1 MKPPAYHRLVQ
12 VGPDGRKVLYLAAHA
27 KTILGRS
34 FEDSQKLIWELIE
47 HCTQPK
53 VASARLALYS

>member
-1 MKPPAYHRLVQ
+1 MKPPAYHPLIQ

-27 KTILGRS
+27 KTILRRS

-53 VASARLALYS
+53 VASAYLVL